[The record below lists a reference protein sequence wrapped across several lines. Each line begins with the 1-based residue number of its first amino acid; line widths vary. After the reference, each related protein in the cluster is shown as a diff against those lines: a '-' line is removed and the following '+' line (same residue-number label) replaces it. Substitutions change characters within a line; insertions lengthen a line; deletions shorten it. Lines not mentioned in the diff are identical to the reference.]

1 MIALSPQTAGT
12 LRWVSTQCVS
22 LPVQDYRGIA
32 DDNRMSTN
40 ITNQSII
47 RRFNHHSTM
56 VLRACQSEPAATATS
71 ASGDNGAN
79 GKMDVPD
86 AKGPASRGAMLE
98 NGRLQ
103 KSTSSRQKSVS
114 EPVQKKVGTV
124 GRILCTCNLVWCVCV
139 SVTFVCV
146 AVIYVGGKGPV
157 RELDC
162 TSSTC
167 SGREPS
173 WKHFVVFCFCYS
185 ADS

>member
-1 MIALSPQTAGT
+1 MGIYT
-12 LRWVSTQCVS
+12 VCF

-56 VLRACQSEPAATATS
+56 VLRACQNEPAATATS
-71 ASGDNGAN
+71 TSGNNGAN

-124 GRILCTCNLVWCVCV
+124 GRILCACNLVWCVCMCV
-139 SVTFVCV
+139 CKCNLCVCMCV
-146 AVIYVGGKGPV
+146 AVIYVGG
-157 RELDC
+157 
-162 TSSTC
+162 
-167 SGREPS
+167 GRVQ
-173 WKHFVVFCFCYS
+173 WGNWTAHLVL
-185 ADS
+185 A

>member
-1 MIALSPQTAGT
+1 M
-12 LRWVSTQCVS
+12 
-22 LPVQDYRGIA
+22 QDYRGIA
-32 DDNRMSTN
+32 DDNRTSTN

-79 GKMDVPD
+79 GRMDVPD

-124 GRILCTCNLVWCVCV
+124 GRILCACNLVWCMCVCV

-173 WKHFVVFCFCYS
+173 WKHFFFFFFFCYS